1 MIIEDLNIRRKKH
14 KIDGLKLV
22 PLNIL
27 N

>member
-22 PLNIL
+22 PLNII